1 MLSLSESCYL
11 IGLDDSLTATIV
23 TGVPRIVYNGMYIH
37 AGEKVSLVFLNF
49 MLSSGA
55 HCVFVTVCGCH
66 IDFFSKAGPTV
77 TKGYMVFPLPR
88 ISLFT

>member
-37 AGEKVSLVFLNF
+37 AGEKVSLVFFEFHVIEWGRL
-49 MLSSGA
+49 
-55 HCVFVTVCGCH
+55 CVCNRVWVPH
-66 IDFFSKAGPTV
+66 
-77 TKGYMVFPLPR
+77 
-88 ISLFT
+88 